1 MSRKTDGTGTGAN
14 DRTILVVGHRGWLA
28 RFPENTLV
36 GFKAAIEL
44 GVDFIELDVHLT
56 LDGHLV
62 VIHDEDAYRTTG
74 VRGSV
79 RRMTLK
85 SVRELDAGRWFGE
98 RFAGQR
104 IPTLEEVMTLAEGR
118 VGLAVEVKPPGRT
131 ARALDEKLIPL
142 VKGFNG
148 PVVVHSFDADYIAD
162 FKRKAPGIRTG
173 YLCAATGKAVKRTRL
188 AGVDAIHPAW
198 RTLTTRLAK
207 QAREAGLGI
216 MIWAARTRRDCLHM
230 LKKDCDAIG
239 ADCPDVLI
247 EVLTEHGLRSD
258 GGPSS
263 EVGD

>member
-1 MSRKTDGTGTGAN
+1 MSRKTDRTGAHE
-14 DRTILVVGHRGWLA
+14 RTILVVGHRGWLA

-44 GVDFIELDVHLT
+44 GVDFVELDVHLT
-56 LDGHLV
+56 SDGHLV
-62 VIHDEDAYRTTG
+62 VIHDEDAHRTTG

-85 SVRELDAGRWFGE
+85 RVRELDAGRRFDVK
-98 RFAGQR
+98 FAGQR
-104 IPTLEEVMTLAEGR
+104 IPTLEEVMVLAEGR
-118 VGLAVEVKPPGRT
+118 VGLAVEVKPPGAT
-131 ARALDEKLIPL
+131 ARALDEKLIGL

-162 FKRKAPGIRTG
+162 FKRRAPEIRTG
-173 YLCAATGKAVKRTRL
+173 YLCAATRKAVKWTQL

-198 RTLTTRLAK
+198 RTLTTRLA
-207 QAREAGLGI
+207 REARKVGLDI
-216 MIWAARTRRDCLHM
+216 MIWTARTRRDCLYM

-247 EVLTEHGLRSD
+247 EVLTERGLRTG
-258 GGPSS
+258 GGPSW
-263 EVGD
+263 EIGD